1 MVRASLATIVLGAAS
16 VFGSLAL
23 GDCAGVDAISTKY
36 ASKEAAHTRDFFYV
50 GGRYVEGASG
60 NVTVD
65 QLYVEK
71 LAPIDIGRSR
81 RRRGVAATKPIVF
94 FHGGGTTGVTW
105 LNTPDNRPG
114 WATYFLQKGH
124 TVYLVDVAG
133 IGRSTE
139 NNLAAFTMLAGTAA
153 EGLERG
159 FTNVEAYDAYPQAKL
174 HTQWPGTG
182 KKGDPAFEQFKK
194 TIIPLSTSWVP
205 QELALRASGCELL
218 SLLGE
223 KAYLV
228 SHSIGARAPILLSN
242 DCPQHIA
249 GNINLE
255 GTTVPFW
262 SFEYRAAA
270 NPWGLTNTPID
281 YDPPV
286 ASAEE
291 LDIEVFGEDTPA
303 LRSCHR
309 QKEPARKLPKIASV
323 PYLMVTAEASV
334 HATYDHCTVDYLR
347 QIGGGPEWIKLGE
360 RGIHG
365 NGHFMHLEKN
375 SIDIAE
381 VVNEWIQDKEG
392 GYNMTRQTAV
402 ST

>member
-1 MVRASLATIVLGAAS
+1 MVRLSLASVALGAAAA
-16 VFGSLAL
+16 VKALAS
-23 GDCAGVDAISTKY
+23 GNCTGVQAISTKC

-50 GGRYVEGASG
+50 GGRYIEGASG

-71 LAPIDIGRSR
+71 LVPVDAGRSR
-81 RRRGVAATKPIVF
+81 RRGVPATKPIIF

-105 LNTPDNRPG
+105 LNTPDDRPG
-114 WATYFLQKGH
+114 WATYFLQQGY
-124 TVYLVDVAG
+124 TVYLVDVTA

-139 NNLAAFTMLAGTAA
+139 NNLAEFTMIAGTAA
-153 EGLERG
+153 EGVERA
-159 FTNVEAYDAYPQAKL
+159 FTNVEAYNAYPQAKL

-182 KKGDPAFEQFKK
+182 QKGDPTFEQFKK
-194 TIIPLSTSWVP
+194 AIIPLSTNWVP

-223 KAYLV
+223 KAYLI

-262 SFEYRAAA
+262 SFESRSAT

-281 YDPPV
+281 YDPPI
-286 ASAEE
+286 ASADE
-291 LDIEVFGEDTPA
+291 LETEVVGNDTLA

-323 PYLMVTAEASV
+323 PYLMVTTEASV
-334 HATYDHCTVDYLR
+334 HVTYDHCTVDYLK
-347 QIGGGPEWIKLGE
+347 QVGGEPEWIKLGDI
-360 RGIHG
+360 GIHG

-375 SIDIAE
+375 SLEIAE
-381 VVNEWIQDKEG
+381 VVNSWIQEKE
-392 GYNMTRQTAV
+392 TL
-402 ST
+402 

>member
-1 MVRASLATIVLGAAS
+1 MVRLSIAS
-16 VFGSLAL
+16 VLAL
-23 GDCAGVDAISTKY
+23 GGTAAQALASGNCTGVNAISTKC
-36 ASKEAAHTRDFFYV
+36 ASKETAHTRDFFYV
-50 GGRYVEGASG
+50 GGRYIETAAG

-71 LAPIDIGRSR
+71 LTPVSSGRSR
-81 RRRGVAATKPIVF
+81 RRGVSAAKPMIF

-114 WATYFLQKGH
+114 WASYFLQQGH
-124 TVYLVDVAG
+124 IVYIVDVTA

-139 NNLAAFTMLAGTAA
+139 NDIANFPMVSGSSS
-153 EGLERG
+153 EGIEKG
-159 FTNVEAYDAYPQAKL
+159 FTAVEDYNTYPQSQL

-182 KKGDPAFEQFKK
+182 RKGDPTFEQFKK
-194 TIIPLSTSWVP
+194 AIIPLSTSWVP

-228 SHSIGARAPILLSN
+228 SHSIGARGPILLSN

-255 GTTVPFW
+255 GTTIPFW
-262 SFEYRAAA
+262 SYGYDLGGTPA
-270 NPWGLTNTPID
+270 NPWGLANTPLN

-291 LDIEVFGEDTPA
+291 LETEVVGEETLA
-303 LRSCHR
+303 LRSCHQ

-323 PYLMVTAEASV
+323 PFLMVTGDASV
-334 HATYDHCTVDYLR
+334 HITYDHCLVNYLK
-347 QIGGGPEWIKLGE
+347 QVGGQPDWIKLGE
-360 RGIHG
+360 IGIHG
-365 NGHFMHLEKN
+365 NGHFLHLEKN
-375 SIDIAE
+375 SLEIAE
-381 VVNEWIQDKEG
+381 VVNEWIQKRES
-392 GYNMTRQTAV
+392 M
-402 ST
+402 

>member
-1 MVRASLATIVLGAAS
+1 MVRLSLASIALGAVAT
-16 VFGSLAL
+16 VKAL
-23 GDCAGVDAISTKY
+23 TSSDCTGVNAISTNSMSRSSFPWTP
-36 ASKEAAHTRDFFYV
+36 AVAV
-50 GGRYVEGASG
+50 VEGA
-60 NVTVD
+60 
-65 QLYVEK
+65 
-71 LAPIDIGRSR
+71 
-81 RRRGVAATKPIVF
+81 AATKPIVF

-133 IGRSTE
+133 IGRPTE
-139 NNLAAFTMLAGTAA
+139 NNLAAFTLLAGTAA
-153 EGLERG
+153 EGVERG

-182 KKGDPAFEQFKK
+182 KKGDSAFEQFKK

-228 SHSIGARAPILLSN
+228 SHSIGARTPILLSN

-262 SFEYRAAA
+262 SFESRAAA

-286 ASAEE
+286 AGAEE
-291 LDIEVFGEDTPA
+291 LEIEVFGNDTPA
-303 LRSCHR
+303 LRSCYR
-309 QKEPARKLPKIASV
+309 QKEPVRKLPKIASV

-347 QIGGGPEWIKLGE
+347 QIGGEPDWIKLVD

-375 SIDIAE
+375 NWEIAE
-381 VVNEWIQDKEG
+381 VVSEWIRGKDGDK
-392 GYNMTRQTAV
+392 M
-402 ST
+402 

>member
-1 MVRASLATIVLGAAS
+1 MVRLSLASIAIGAAAA
-16 VFGSLAL
+16 VGALAP
-23 GDCAGVDAISTKY
+23 GGCTGVNAISTKCV
-36 ASKEAAHTRDFFYV
+36 SKEAAHTRDFFYV
-50 GGRYVEGASG
+50 GGRYMESASG
-60 NVTVD
+60 NITVD

-71 LAPIDIGRSR
+71 LVPVDAGRSR
-81 RRRGVAATKPIVF
+81 RSRGAAAAKPMVF

-105 LNTPDNRPG
+105 LNTPDDRPG
-114 WATYFLQKGH
+114 WATYFLRQGH
-124 TVYLVDVAG
+124 TVYLVDVTG

-139 NNLAAFTMLAGTAA
+139 NNLAAFAMISGTAA
-153 EGLERG
+153 EGVEKG

-182 KKGDPAFEQFKK
+182 KKGDPTFEQFQK
-194 TIIPLSTSWVP
+194 TIIPLSTSWIP

-242 DCPQHIA
+242 DCPQYIA

-262 SFEYRAAA
+262 SFESRAAT

-281 YDPPV
+281 YDPPI

-291 LDIEVFGEDTPA
+291 LETEVVGNDTLA
-303 LRSCHR
+303 LRSCRR

-347 QIGGGPEWIKLGE
+347 QIGGEPEWIKLGE
-360 RGIHG
+360 RGIFG

-375 SIDIAE
+375 SFEIAE
-381 VVNEWIQDKEG
+381 VVNNWILGNEG
-392 GYNMTRQTAV
+392 A
-402 ST
+402 